1 MKLLFENWQN
11 YLEENDD
18 EKESQTMEKLL
29 GKLEELLKKWP
40 ACDSDPESLACKY
53 HKDLEEVVKEFGGT
67 GCPAGSHEDE
77 KVEEACGDDIGK
89 GPSRRIRVMAAENQN
104 IDET

>member
-18 EKESQTMEKLL
+18 EKEPQTMETLL
-29 GKLEELLKKWP
+29 VALEDLLKNWP

-77 KVEEACGDDIGK
+77 KVEEACGDEQSTGQGLQIG
-89 GPSRRIRVMAAENQN
+89 VTA